1 MKRTCVNYCSKKD
14 ALVRDCMREEGP
26 DIQFNRSFGA
36 HEVAE
41 WEELGDTLRDVILC
55 PGKDKPIWT
64 LEKNGCYSTKSMYRF
79 FTFRGVLSKRLDKL
93 WKSKLPMKLKI
104 FMWLAMHERLQTGVA
119 LKKKKWKGEAH
130 CNLCNCPEMVD
141 HFLFQCIL
149 PKFVWACFKEILGW
163 DQVPQNLFHML
174 DHWIP
179 LGCPEYDLKFFAF
192 VIVAWALW
200 VTRNKIRLQQLFP
213 RSPTSVLF
221 KSASFMQRWSVLLRE
236 ADKGKLRTQAGVLRV
251 WAATFED
258 SRTQE
263 EGDVWS

>member
-1 MKRTCVNYCSKKD
+1 
-14 ALVRDCMREEGP
+14 
-26 DIQFNRSFGA
+26 
-36 HEVAE
+36 
-41 WEELGDTLRDVILC
+41 
-55 PGKDKPIWT
+55 
-64 LEKNGCYSTKSMYRF
+64 
-79 FTFRGVLSKRLDKL
+79 
-93 WKSKLPMKLKI
+93 
-104 FMWLAMHERLQTGVA
+104 MWLAMHERLQTGVA
-119 LKKKKWKGEAH
+119 LKKKKWKGQAD
-130 CNLCNCPEMVD
+130 CILCNCLETVN
-141 HFLFQCIL
+141 HILFQCVVEL
-149 PKFVWACFKEILGW
+149 FVWACFKEILGW
-163 DQVPQNLFHML
+163 NRVPRSLSHML

>member
-1 MKRTCVNYCSKKD
+1 
-14 ALVRDCMREEGP
+14 
-26 DIQFNRSFGA
+26 
-36 HEVAE
+36 
-41 WEELGDTLRDVILC
+41 
-55 PGKDKPIWT
+55 
-64 LEKNGCYSTKSMYRF
+64 
-79 FTFRGVLSKRLDKL
+79 
-93 WKSKLPMKLKI
+93 
-104 FMWLAMHERLQTGVA
+104 MWLAMHERLQTGVA

-141 HFLFQCIL
+141 HILFQCIL

-213 RSPTSVLF
+213 RSPISILF

-236 ADKGKLRTQAGVLRV
+236 ANRGKLRTQASVLRAWV
-251 WAATFED
+251 ATFED